1 MRSIVKR
8 LLSLSL
14 FTLLITFSCFV
25 LLRLLPGD
33 PVLTLLNIDELSAT
47 PEQIEAARRE
57 LGYDQP
63 LLVQYVRWLKDI
75 LTLRLGNSLQTGR
88 PVIEMLLESY
98 LVTAELAL
106 GGLTIALLIAL
117 PLGIGCALTTRRSI
131 VRLAHLVSMS
141 GAAVP
146 GFWIGLLLV
155 DLFAVR
161 LGWLPVMGREGM
173 TSLVLPALSL
183 GFPLASVYIPL
194 IRMNLRRELSQ
205 PYIELARMRG
215 ISERTILWRYA
226 LRGSLP
232 PVLSVFGLTLG
243 SLAGGVV
250 VLEVLFAYPGVGKL
264 MVDAI
269 LQRDYPLIQGYIL
282 LTTGIILVLH
292 QGIRSLNRAL
302 RPDWQKGIHT

>member
-63 LLVQYVRWLKDI
+63 MLVQYVRWLQDI

-106 GGLTIALLIAL
+106 GGILIALLIAL
-117 PLGIGCALTTRRSI
+117 PLGIGSALTTRRSV

-194 IRMNLRRELSQ
+194 IRLNLRRELNQ

-215 ISERTILWRYA
+215 ISEQTILWRYA

-292 QGIRSLNRAL
+292 QGVRSLNRAL
-302 RPDWQKGIHT
+302 RPDWQKGKTR

>member
-1 MRSIVKR
+1 MHPIVKR
-8 LLSLSL
+8 LISLGL
-14 FTLLITFSCFV
+14 FTLIMTFGCFS

-63 LLVQYVRWLKDI
+63 LLVQYVRWLQDI
-75 LTLRLGNSLQTGR
+75 LTLQLGDSLQTGR
-88 PVIEMLLESY
+88 PVIEMLRESY
-98 LVTAELAL
+98 HVTVELAI
-106 GGLTIALLIAL
+106 GGVVIALLIAL
-117 PLGIGCALTTRRSI
+117 PLGIGSALTTRHYV
-131 VRLAHLVSMS
+131 VRLANVVSIA
-141 GAAVP
+141 GAAIP

-194 IRMNLRRELSQ
+194 IRLNLRRELDQ
-205 PYIELARMRG
+205 PYIELARIRG
-215 ISERTILWRYA
+215 VAERTILWRYA

-302 RPDWQKGIHT
+302 RPDWKRGTDR

>member
-63 LLVQYVRWLKDI
+63 LLVQYIRWLQDI

-117 PLGIGCALTTRRSI
+117 PLGIGSALTTRRSI

-194 IRMNLRRELSQ
+194 IRLNLRRELSQ

-282 LTTGIILVLH
+282 LTTSIILVLH

>member
-1 MRSIVKR
+1 MHPIVKR

-14 FTLLITFSCFV
+14 FTLIMTFSCFS

-63 LLVQYVRWLKDI
+63 LLMQYVHWLQDI
-75 LTLRLGNSLQTGR
+75 LTLQLGDSLQTGR
-88 PVIEMLLESY
+88 PVIEMLRESY

-106 GGLTIALLIAL
+106 GGIAIALLIAL
-117 PLGIGCALTTRRSI
+117 PLGIGSAMTTRHY
-131 VRLAHLVSMS
+131 VERLANAFSIA
-141 GAAVP
+141 GATIP

-173 TSLVLPALSL
+173 TSLLLPALSL

-194 IRMNLRRELSQ
+194 IRLNLRRELDQ
-205 PYIELARMRG
+205 PYIELARIRG
-215 ISERTILWRYA
+215 VAERTILWRYA

-250 VLEVLFAYPGVGKL
+250 VLEVLFTYPGVGKL

-282 LTTGIILVLH
+282 LTTGVILVLH
-292 QGIRSLNRAL
+292 QGIRSLNRVL
-302 RPDWQKGIHT
+302 RPDWKRGTDR

>member
-1 MRSIVKR
+1 MHPIVKR

-14 FTLLITFSCFV
+14 FTLIMTFSCFS

-63 LLVQYVRWLKDI
+63 LLMQYVHWLQDI
-75 LTLRLGNSLQTGR
+75 LTLQLGDSLQTGR
-88 PVIEMLLESY
+88 PVIEMLRESY

-106 GGLTIALLIAL
+106 GGIAIALLIAL
-117 PLGIGCALTTRRSI
+117 PLGIGSAMTTRHY
-131 VRLAHLVSMS
+131 VERLANAVSIA
-141 GAAVP
+141 GAAIP

-194 IRMNLRRELSQ
+194 IRLNLRRELDQ
-205 PYIELARMRG
+205 PYIELARIRG
-215 ISERTILWRYA
+215 VAERTILWRYA

-250 VLEVLFAYPGVGKL
+250 VLEVLFTYPGVGKL

-282 LTTGIILVLH
+282 LTTGVILILH
-292 QGIRSLNRAL
+292 QGIRSLNRVL
-302 RPDWQKGIHT
+302 RPDWKRGTDR

>member
-1 MRSIVKR
+1 MHSIVKR

-63 LLVQYVRWLKDI
+63 MLVQYVRWLQDI
-75 LTLRLGNSLQTGR
+75 FTLRLGNSLQTGR

-98 LVTAELAL
+98 LVTGELAL

-117 PLGIGCALTTRRSI
+117 PLGIGSALTTRRSV

-194 IRMNLRRELSQ
+194 IRLNLRRELSQ

-226 LRGSLP
+226 LRGSVP

-250 VLEVLFAYPGVGKL
+250 VLEVLFAYPGVCKL

-282 LTTGIILVLH
+282 LTTGVILVLH
-292 QGIRSLNRAL
+292 QGIRSLNWAL
-302 RPDWQKGIHT
+302 RPDWQKGTHT

>member
-1 MRSIVKR
+1 MHPIVKR
-8 LLSLSL
+8 LISLGL
-14 FTLLITFSCFV
+14 FTLIMTFGCFS

-63 LLVQYVRWLKDI
+63 LLVQYVRWLQDI
-75 LTLRLGNSLQTGR
+75 LTLQLGDSLQTGR
-88 PVIEMLLESY
+88 PVIEMLRESY

-106 GGLTIALLIAL
+106 GGVVIALLIAL
-117 PLGIGCALTTRRSI
+117 PLGIWSAMTTRQYV
-131 VRLAHLVSMS
+131 VRLANVVSVI

-194 IRMNLRRELSQ
+194 IRLNLRRELDQ
-205 PYIELARMRG
+205 PYIELARIRG
-215 ISERTILWRYA
+215 VAERTILWRYA

-282 LTTGIILVLH
+282 LTTGVILVLH

-302 RPDWQKGIHT
+302 RPDWKRGTDR

>member
-1 MRSIVKR
+1 MHPIVKR

-14 FTLLITFSCFV
+14 FTLIMTFSCFS

-63 LLVQYVRWLKDI
+63 LLMQYVHWLQDI
-75 LTLRLGNSLQTGR
+75 LTLQLGDSLQTGR
-88 PVIEMLLESY
+88 PVIEMLRESY

-106 GGLTIALLIAL
+106 GGIAIALLIAL
-117 PLGIGCALTTRRSI
+117 PLGIGSAMTTRHY
-131 VRLAHLVSMS
+131 VERLANAVSIA
-141 GAAVP
+141 GAAIP

-194 IRMNLRRELSQ
+194 IRLNLRRELDQ
-205 PYIELARMRG
+205 PYIELARIRG
-215 ISERTILWRYA
+215 VAERTILWRYA

-250 VLEVLFAYPGVGKL
+250 VLEVLFTYPGVGKL

-282 LTTGIILVLH
+282 LTTGVILVLH
-292 QGIRSLNRAL
+292 QGIRSLNRVL
-302 RPDWQKGIHT
+302 RPDWKRGTDR

>member
-1 MRSIVKR
+1 MHSIVKR

-63 LLVQYVRWLKDI
+63 LLVQYVRWLQDI

-88 PVIEMLLESY
+88 PVIEMLQESY

-106 GGLTIALLIAL
+106 GGILIALLIAL
-117 PLGIGCALTTRRSI
+117 PLGIGSALTTRRSV

-194 IRMNLRRELSQ
+194 IRLNLRRELNQ

-302 RPDWQKGIHT
+302 RPDWQKGTHT

>member
-63 LLVQYVRWLKDI
+63 MLVQYIRWLQDI

-98 LVTAELAL
+98 LVTAELTL

-117 PLGIGCALTTRRSI
+117 PLGIGSALTTRRSI

-194 IRMNLRRELSQ
+194 IRLNLRRELSQ

-269 LQRDYPLIQGYIL
+269 LRRDYPLIQGYIL

>member
-1 MRSIVKR
+1 MHPIVKR
-8 LLSLSL
+8 LISLGL
-14 FTLLITFSCFV
+14 FTLIMTFGCFS

-63 LLVQYVRWLKDI
+63 LLVQYVRWLQDI
-75 LTLRLGNSLQTGR
+75 LTLQLGDSLQTGR
-88 PVIEMLLESY
+88 PVIEMLRESY

-106 GGLTIALLIAL
+106 GGVVIALLIAL
-117 PLGIGCALTTRRSI
+117 PLGIWSAMTTRHYV
-131 VRLAHLVSMS
+131 VRLANVVSVI

-194 IRMNLRRELSQ
+194 IRLNLRRELDQ
-205 PYIELARMRG
+205 PYIELARIRG
-215 ISERTILWRYA
+215 VAERTILWRYA

-282 LTTGIILVLH
+282 LTTGVILVLH
-292 QGIRSLNRAL
+292 QVIRSLNRAL
-302 RPDWQKGIHT
+302 RPDWKRGTDR

>member
-63 LLVQYVRWLKDI
+63 MLVQYVRWLQDI
-75 LTLRLGNSLQTGR
+75 LTFRLGNSLQTGR

-106 GGLTIALLIAL
+106 GGILVALLIAL
-117 PLGIGCALTTRRSI
+117 PLGIGSALTTRRSV

-155 DLFAVR
+155 DLFAIR

-194 IRMNLRRELSQ
+194 IRLNLRRELNQ

-226 LRGSLP
+226 LRGSVP

-302 RPDWQKGIHT
+302 RPDWQKGTTR

>member
-1 MRSIVKR
+1 MHPIVKR

-14 FTLLITFSCFV
+14 FTLIMTFSCFS

-63 LLVQYVRWLKDI
+63 LLMQYVHWLQDI
-75 LTLRLGNSLQTGR
+75 LTLQLGDSLQTGR
-88 PVIEMLLESY
+88 PVIEMLRESY

-106 GGLTIALLIAL
+106 GGIAIALLIAL
-117 PLGIGCALTTRRSI
+117 PLGIGSAMTTRHY
-131 VRLAHLVSMS
+131 VERLANAVSIA
-141 GAAVP
+141 GAAIP

-173 TSLVLPALSL
+173 TSLLLPALSL

-194 IRMNLRRELSQ
+194 IRLNLRRELDQ
-205 PYIELARMRG
+205 PYIELARIRG
-215 ISERTILWRYA
+215 VAERTILWRYA

-250 VLEVLFAYPGVGKL
+250 VLEVLFTYPGVGKL

-269 LQRDYPLIQGYIL
+269 LQRDYPLIQGYIF
-282 LTTGIILVLH
+282 LTTGVILVLH
-292 QGIRSLNRAL
+292 QGIRSLNRVL
-302 RPDWQKGIHT
+302 RPDWKRGTDR

>member
-63 LLVQYVRWLKDI
+63 MLVQYVRWLQDI

-106 GGLTIALLIAL
+106 GGILIALLIAL
-117 PLGIGCALTTRRSI
+117 PLGIGSALTTRRSV
-131 VRLAHLVSMS
+131 VRLSHLVSMS

-194 IRMNLRRELSQ
+194 IRLNLRRELNQ

-292 QGIRSLNRAL
+292 QGTRSLNRAL
-302 RPDWQKGIHT
+302 RPDWQKGTTR

>member
-1 MRSIVKR
+1 MHPIVKR

-14 FTLLITFSCFV
+14 FTLIMTFSCFS

-63 LLVQYVRWLKDI
+63 LLMQYVHWLQDI
-75 LTLRLGNSLQTGR
+75 LTLQLGDSLQTGR
-88 PVIEMLLESY
+88 PVIEMLRESY

-106 GGLTIALLIAL
+106 GGIAIALLIAL
-117 PLGIGCALTTRRSI
+117 PLGIGSAMTTRHYVI
-131 VRLAHLVSMS
+131 RLANAVSIA
-141 GAAVP
+141 GAAIP

-194 IRMNLRRELSQ
+194 IRLNLRRELDQ
-205 PYIELARMRG
+205 PYIELARIRG
-215 ISERTILWRYA
+215 VAERTILWRYA

-250 VLEVLFAYPGVGKL
+250 VLEVLFTYPGVGKL

-282 LTTGIILVLH
+282 LTTGVILVLH
-292 QGIRSLNRAL
+292 QGIRSLNRVL
-302 RPDWQKGIHT
+302 RPDWKRGTDR

>member
-63 LLVQYVRWLKDI
+63 LLVQYVRWLQDI

-117 PLGIGCALTTRRSI
+117 PLGIGSALTTRQSV

-194 IRMNLRRELSQ
+194 IRLNLRRELNQ

-302 RPDWQKGIHT
+302 RPDWQKGTHT

>member
-1 MRSIVKR
+1 MRSIVRR

-63 LLVQYVRWLKDI
+63 LLVQYVRWLQDI

-88 PVIEMLLESY
+88 PVIEMLQESY

-117 PLGIGCALTTRRSI
+117 PLGIGSALTTRRSV

-194 IRMNLRRELSQ
+194 IRLNLRRELNQ
-205 PYIELARMRG
+205 PYIEMARMRG

-292 QGIRSLNRAL
+292 QGVRSLNRAL
-302 RPDWQKGIHT
+302 RPDWQKGTHT

>member
-1 MRSIVKR
+1 MHPIVKR

-14 FTLLITFSCFV
+14 FTLIMTFSCFS

-63 LLVQYVRWLKDI
+63 LLVQYVRWLQDI
-75 LTLRLGNSLQTGR
+75 LTLQLGDSLQTGR
-88 PVIEMLLESY
+88 PVIEMLRESY
-98 LVTAELAL
+98 LVTIELAI
-106 GGLTIALLIAL
+106 GGIAIALLIAL
-117 PLGIGCALTTRRSI
+117 PLGIGSALTTSDYV
-131 VRLAHLVSMS
+131 VRLANIVSVT
-141 GAAVP
+141 GAAIP

-194 IRMNLRRELSQ
+194 IRLNLRRELNQ

-226 LRGSLP
+226 LRGSMP

-282 LTTGIILVLH
+282 LTTGFILVLH
-292 QGIRSLNRAL
+292 QGIRSLNQAL
-302 RPDWQKGIHT
+302 RPDWKRSAD

>member
-1 MRSIVKR
+1 MHSIVKR

-63 LLVQYVRWLKDI
+63 MLVQYVRWLQDI

-106 GGLTIALLIAL
+106 GGILIALLIAL
-117 PLGIGCALTTRRSI
+117 PLGIGSALTTRRSV

-194 IRMNLRRELSQ
+194 IRLNLRRELNQ

-226 LRGSLP
+226 LRGSVP

-302 RPDWQKGIHT
+302 RPDWQKGTTR

>member
-33 PVLTLLNIDELSAT
+33 PILTLLNIDELSAT

-63 LLVQYVRWLKDI
+63 MLVQYVRWLQDI
-75 LTLRLGNSLQTGR
+75 LTFRLGNSLQTGR

-106 GGLTIALLIAL
+106 GGILVALLIAL
-117 PLGIGCALTTRRSI
+117 PLGIGSALTTRRSV

-155 DLFAVR
+155 DLFAIR

-194 IRMNLRRELSQ
+194 IRLNLRRELNQ

-226 LRGSLP
+226 LRGSVP

-302 RPDWQKGIHT
+302 RPDWQKGTTR

>member
-1 MRSIVKR
+1 MHPIVKR
-8 LLSLSL
+8 LLSLGL
-14 FTLLITFSCFV
+14 FTLIMTFGCFS

-63 LLVQYVRWLKDI
+63 LLVQYVRWLQDI
-75 LTLRLGNSLQTGR
+75 LTLQLGDSLQTGR
-88 PVIEMLLESY
+88 PVIEMLRESY

-106 GGLTIALLIAL
+106 GGVMIALLIAL
-117 PLGIGCALTTRRSI
+117 PLGIWSAMTTRHYV
-131 VRLAHLVSMS
+131 VRLANVVSVI

-194 IRMNLRRELSQ
+194 IRLNLRRELDQ
-205 PYIELARMRG
+205 PYIELARIRG
-215 ISERTILWRYA
+215 VAERTILWRYA

-282 LTTGIILVLH
+282 LTTGVILVLH

-302 RPDWQKGIHT
+302 RPDWKRGTDR

>member
-63 LLVQYVRWLKDI
+63 LLVQYIRWLQDI

-117 PLGIGCALTTRRSI
+117 PLGIGSALTTRRSI

-194 IRMNLRRELSQ
+194 IRLNLRRELSQ

>member
-1 MRSIVKR
+1 MHSIVKR

-63 LLVQYVRWLKDI
+63 LLVQYVRWMQDI

-106 GGLTIALLIAL
+106 GGILIALLIAL
-117 PLGIGCALTTRRSI
+117 PLGIGSALTTRRSV

-173 TSLVLPALSL
+173 TSLILPALSL

-194 IRMNLRRELSQ
+194 IRLNLRRELNQ

-226 LRGSLP
+226 LRGSVP

-302 RPDWQKGIHT
+302 RPDWQKGTHT

>member
-1 MRSIVKR
+1 MHPIVKR

-14 FTLLITFSCFV
+14 FTLIMTFSCFS

-63 LLVQYVRWLKDI
+63 LLMQYVHWLQDI
-75 LTLRLGNSLQTGR
+75 LTLQLGDSLQTGR
-88 PVIEMLLESY
+88 PVIEMLRESY

-106 GGLTIALLIAL
+106 GGIAVALLIAL
-117 PLGIGCALTTRRSI
+117 PLGIGSAMTTRHYVI
-131 VRLAHLVSMS
+131 RLANAVSIA
-141 GAAVP
+141 GAAIP

-194 IRMNLRRELSQ
+194 IRLNLRRELDQ
-205 PYIELARMRG
+205 PYIELARIRG
-215 ISERTILWRYA
+215 VAERTILWRYA

-250 VLEVLFAYPGVGKL
+250 VLEVLFTYPGVGKL

-282 LTTGIILVLH
+282 LTTGVILVLH
-292 QGIRSLNRAL
+292 QGIRSLNRVL
-302 RPDWQKGIHT
+302 RPDWKRGTDR

>member
-1 MRSIVKR
+1 MHSIVKR

-63 LLVQYVRWLKDI
+63 LLVQYVRWLQDI

-88 PVIEMLLESY
+88 PVIEMLQESY

-117 PLGIGCALTTRRSI
+117 PLGIGSALTTRRSV

-194 IRMNLRRELSQ
+194 IRLNLRRELNQ
-205 PYIELARMRG
+205 PYIEMARMRG

-292 QGIRSLNRAL
+292 QGVRSLNWAL
-302 RPDWQKGIHT
+302 RPDWQKGTHT

>member
-1 MRSIVKR
+1 MHPIVKR

-14 FTLLITFSCFV
+14 FTLIMTFSCFS

-63 LLVQYVRWLKDI
+63 LLMQYVHWLQDI
-75 LTLRLGNSLQTGR
+75 LTLQLGDSLQTGR
-88 PVIEMLLESY
+88 PVIEMLRESY

-106 GGLTIALLIAL
+106 GGIAIALLIAL
-117 PLGIGCALTTRRSI
+117 PLGIGSAMTTRHYVI
-131 VRLAHLVSMS
+131 RLANAVSIA
-141 GAAVP
+141 GAAIP

-173 TSLVLPALSL
+173 TSLLLPALSL

-194 IRMNLRRELSQ
+194 IRLNLRRELDQ
-205 PYIELARMRG
+205 PYIELARIRG
-215 ISERTILWRYA
+215 VAERTILWRYA

-250 VLEVLFAYPGVGKL
+250 VLEVLFTYPGVGKL

-282 LTTGIILVLH
+282 LTTGVILVLH
-292 QGIRSLNRAL
+292 QGIRSLNRVL
-302 RPDWQKGIHT
+302 RPDWKRGTDR

>member
-1 MRSIVKR
+1 MRSIVRR

-63 LLVQYVRWLKDI
+63 LLVQYVRWLQDI

-117 PLGIGCALTTRRSI
+117 PLGIVSALTTRRSV

-194 IRMNLRRELSQ
+194 IRLNLRRELNQ
-205 PYIELARMRG
+205 PYIEMARMRG
-215 ISERTILWRYA
+215 ISERMILWRYA

-292 QGIRSLNRAL
+292 QGVRSLNRAL
-302 RPDWQKGIHT
+302 RPDWQKGTHT

>member
-1 MRSIVKR
+1 MHPIVKR

-14 FTLLITFSCFV
+14 FTLIMTFSCFS

-63 LLVQYVRWLKDI
+63 LLMQYVHWLQDI
-75 LTLRLGNSLQTGR
+75 LTLQLGDSLQTGR
-88 PVIEMLLESY
+88 PVIEMLRESY

-106 GGLTIALLIAL
+106 GGIAIALLIAL
-117 PLGIGCALTTRRSI
+117 PLGIESAMTTRHYVI
-131 VRLAHLVSMS
+131 RLANAVSIA
-141 GAAVP
+141 GAAIP

-194 IRMNLRRELSQ
+194 IRLNLRRELDQ
-205 PYIELARMRG
+205 PYIELARIRG
-215 ISERTILWRYA
+215 VAERTILWRYA

-250 VLEVLFAYPGVGKL
+250 VLEVLFTYPGVGKL

-282 LTTGIILVLH
+282 LTTGVILVLH
-292 QGIRSLNRAL
+292 QGIRSLNRVL
-302 RPDWQKGIHT
+302 RPDWKRGTDR

>member
-14 FTLLITFSCFV
+14 FTLLITFGCFV

-63 LLVQYVRWLKDI
+63 LLVQYIRWLQDI

-117 PLGIGCALTTRRSI
+117 PLGIGGALTTRRSI
-131 VRLAHLVSMS
+131 VRLAHFVSMS

-194 IRMNLRRELSQ
+194 IRLNLRRELSQ

-302 RPDWQKGIHT
+302 RTDWQKGIHT

>member
-63 LLVQYVRWLKDI
+63 MLVQYVRWLQDI
-75 LTLRLGNSLQTGR
+75 FTLRLGNSLQTGR

-117 PLGIGCALTTRRSI
+117 PLGIGSALTTRRSV

-194 IRMNLRRELSQ
+194 IRLNLRRELNQ

-226 LRGSLP
+226 LRGSVP

-302 RPDWQKGIHT
+302 RPDWQKGTHT

>member
-63 LLVQYVRWLKDI
+63 LLVQYVRWLQDI

-117 PLGIGCALTTRRSI
+117 PLGIGSALTTRRSI

-194 IRMNLRRELSQ
+194 IRLNLRRELSR

-232 PVLSVFGLTLG
+232 PVLSVFGLTLS

>member
-1 MRSIVKR
+1 MRSIVRR

-63 LLVQYVRWLKDI
+63 LLVQYVRWLQDI

-106 GGLTIALLIAL
+106 GGILIALLIAL
-117 PLGIGCALTTRRSI
+117 PLGIGSALMTRRSV

-141 GAAVP
+141 GATVP

-194 IRMNLRRELSQ
+194 IRLNLRRELNQ

-302 RPDWQKGIHT
+302 RPDWQKGTHT

>member
-1 MRSIVKR
+1 MHPIVKR

-14 FTLLITFSCFV
+14 FTLIMTFSCFS

-63 LLVQYVRWLKDI
+63 LLMQYVHWLQDI
-75 LTLRLGNSLQTGR
+75 LTLQLGDSLQTGR
-88 PVIEMLLESY
+88 PVIEMLRESY

-106 GGLTIALLIAL
+106 GGIAIALLIAL
-117 PLGIGCALTTRRSI
+117 PLGIGSAMTTRHY
-131 VRLAHLVSMS
+131 VERLANAVSIA
-141 GAAVP
+141 GAAIP

-173 TSLVLPALSL
+173 TSLLLPALSL

-194 IRMNLRRELSQ
+194 IRLNLRRELDQ
-205 PYIELARMRG
+205 PYIELARIRG
-215 ISERTILWRYA
+215 VAERTILWRYA

-250 VLEVLFAYPGVGKL
+250 VLEVLFTYPGVGKL

-282 LTTGIILVLH
+282 LTTGVILVLH
-292 QGIRSLNRAL
+292 QGIRSLNRVL
-302 RPDWQKGIHT
+302 RPDWKRGTDR

>member
-1 MRSIVKR
+1 MHSIVKR

-63 LLVQYVRWLKDI
+63 LLVQYVRWLQDI

-88 PVIEMLLESY
+88 PVIEMLQESY

-106 GGLTIALLIAL
+106 GGILIALLIAL
-117 PLGIGCALTTRRSI
+117 PLGIGSALTTRRSV

-194 IRMNLRRELSQ
+194 IRLNLRRELNQ
-205 PYIELARMRG
+205 PYIELARLRG

-226 LRGSLP
+226 LRGSVP

>member
-1 MRSIVKR
+1 MHPIVKR
-8 LLSLSL
+8 LISLGL
-14 FTLLITFSCFV
+14 FTLIMTFGCFS

-63 LLVQYVRWLKDI
+63 LLVQYVRWLQDI
-75 LTLRLGNSLQTGR
+75 LTLQLGDSLQTGR
-88 PVIEMLLESY
+88 PVIEMLRESY

-106 GGLTIALLIAL
+106 GGVVIALLIAL
-117 PLGIGCALTTRRSI
+117 PLGIWSAMTTRHYV
-131 VRLAHLVSMS
+131 VRLANVVSVI

-194 IRMNLRRELSQ
+194 IRLNLRRELDQ
-205 PYIELARMRG
+205 PYIELARIRG
-215 ISERTILWRYA
+215 VAERTILWRYA

-282 LTTGIILVLH
+282 LTTGVILVLH

-302 RPDWQKGIHT
+302 RPDWKRGTDR

>member
-1 MRSIVKR
+1 MHPIVKR
-8 LLSLSL
+8 LISLGL
-14 FTLLITFSCFV
+14 FTLIMTFGCFS

-47 PEQIEAARRE
+47 PEQIETARRE

-63 LLVQYVRWLKDI
+63 LLVQYVRWLQDI
-75 LTLRLGNSLQTGR
+75 LTLQLGDSLQTGR
-88 PVIEMLLESY
+88 PVIEMLRESY

-106 GGLTIALLIAL
+106 GGVVIALLIAL
-117 PLGIGCALTTRRSI
+117 PLGIWSAMTTRQYV
-131 VRLAHLVSMS
+131 VRLANVVSVI

-194 IRMNLRRELSQ
+194 IRLNLRRELDQ
-205 PYIELARMRG
+205 PYIELARIRG
-215 ISERTILWRYA
+215 VAERTILWRYA

-282 LTTGIILVLH
+282 LTTGVILVLH

-302 RPDWQKGIHT
+302 RPDWKRGTDR

>member
-63 LLVQYVRWLKDI
+63 LLVQYVRWLQDI

-117 PLGIGCALTTRRSI
+117 PLGIGSALTTRRSI

-146 GFWIGLLLV
+146 GFW
-155 DLFAVR
+155 
-161 LGWLPVMGREGM
+161 
-173 TSLVLPALSL
+173 
-183 GFPLASVYIPL
+183 
-194 IRMNLRRELSQ
+194 
-205 PYIELARMRG
+205 
-215 ISERTILWRYA
+215 
-226 LRGSLP
+226 
-232 PVLSVFGLTLG
+232 
-243 SLAGGVV
+243 
-250 VLEVLFAYPGVGKL
+250 
-264 MVDAI
+264 
-269 LQRDYPLIQGYIL
+269 
-282 LTTGIILVLH
+282 
-292 QGIRSLNRAL
+292 
-302 RPDWQKGIHT
+302 

>member
-1 MRSIVKR
+1 MRSIVRR

-63 LLVQYVRWLKDI
+63 LLVQYVRWLQDI

-88 PVIEMLLESY
+88 PVIEMLQESY

-117 PLGIGCALTTRRSI
+117 PLGIGSALTTRRSV

-161 LGWLPVMGREGM
+161 FGWLPVMGREGM

-194 IRMNLRRELSQ
+194 IRLNLRRELNQ

-302 RPDWQKGIHT
+302 RPDWQKGKHA

>member
-1 MRSIVKR
+1 M
-8 LLSLSL
+8 
-14 FTLLITFSCFV
+14 
-25 LLRLLPGD
+25 GD

-63 LLVQYVRWLKDI
+63 LLVQYVRWLQDI
-75 LTLRLGNSLQTGR
+75 LTLRLGDSLQTGR
-88 PVIEMLLESY
+88 PVIEILRESY
-98 LVTAELAL
+98 LVTVELAL
-106 GGLTIALLIAL
+106 GGIAIALLIAL
-117 PLGIGCALTTRRSI
+117 PLGIGSALTTSRSV
-131 VRLAHLVSMS
+131 VRFANAVSVA
-141 GAAVP
+141 GAAIP

-155 DLFAVR
+155 DLFAIR

-183 GFPLASVYIPL
+183 GLPLASVYIPL
-194 IRMNLRRELSQ
+194 IRLNLRRELDQ
-205 PYIELARMRG
+205 PYIELARIRG
-215 ISERTILWRYA
+215 VAERTILWRYA
-226 LRGSLP
+226 LRGSV

-282 LTTGIILVLH
+282 LTTGVILVLH
-292 QGIRSLNRAL
+292 QGIRSLTGHY
-302 RPDWQKGIHT
+302 DQIGKGAHTDEKKDDRFWGMFTTIYFIYRIQ